1 MSFSLRVFFE
11 DPFWVGLFT
20 ISEGASA
27 KYCRVVFGGEP
38 SEIEIYDFFQR
49 NYYDLKFSESM
60 PAAPEEHLDI
70 NPKRKHRE
78 VAKNLYERSSEKKSY
93 EIIKQ
98 SMLNGQKACQKI
110 AREQQKMERDAHKMQ
125 VKLAKRKEKH
135 RGH

>member
-27 KYCRVVFGGEP
+27 QYCRVVFGGEP

-49 NYYDLKFSESM
+49 NYYNLKFSESM
-60 PAAPEEHLDI
+60 PAVPEEHLDI
-70 NPKRKHRE
+70 NPKRKQRE
-78 VAKNLYERSSEKKSY
+78 VAKNLHERSSEKKSY

-98 SMLNGQKACQKI
+98 SMLNGQKARQNI
-110 AREQQKMERDAHKMQ
+110 ARKQQKMERDAHTMQ